1 MSNWRGIMGSV
12 AEKCGDAVAA
22 ALMEELAGSVVY
34 VPKKF
39 MENGPLKAI
48 GQEKAEALIAEF
60 AAETL
65 YIPSRLA
72 ARADYRDMF
81 EKVEKLVDEGL
92 TTSEIAG
99 RLGISQGYVFQV
111 RRRAGAPKI
120 AKKPDPRQ
128 ISLFD

>member
-12 AEKCGDAVAA
+12 AERCGAPVAT
-22 ALMEELAGSVVY
+22 ALMDELAGSVVY

-39 MENGPLKAI
+39 MENGPLSSI
-48 GQEKAEALIAEF
+48 GKDNAEALIAEF

-72 ARADYRDMF
+72 TRPDFRDMF
-81 EKVEKLVDEGL
+81 DKVEVLVDEGL